1 MSSSRPVRR
10 GFPLAAMYV
19 RPPGAILSSVAL
31 RCLIVDDNSGFR
43 DAARSLLERE
53 EIEVVGV
60 ASNSAEAH
68 SRVAELHPEVVLI
81 DIALGA
87 ESGFDLARE
96 LARQDGPKL
105 IIIST
110 LPEVD
115 FVDLIA
121 ASPAVGFIAKSEL
134 SARAVR
140 DLVADSDARGSR
152 QDRQTKE
159 AST

>member
-1 MSSSRPVRR
+1 
-10 GFPLAAMYV
+10 MYL
-19 RPPGAILSSVAL
+19 PPPDAILSSVAL
-31 RCLIVDDNSGFR
+31 RCLIVDDNGGFR

-60 ASNSAEAH
+60 AANSAEAR
-68 SRVAELHPEVVLI
+68 SRVAELRPDVVLV

-87 ESGFDLARE
+87 ESGFDLARA
-96 LARQDGPKL
+96 LARDGGPKL
-105 IIIST
+105 ILIST
-110 LPEVD
+110 VPEAD

-140 DLVADSDARGSR
+140 DLVANDDARG
-152 QDRQTKE
+152 
-159 AST
+159 AYP

>member
-1 MSSSRPVRR
+1 
-10 GFPLAAMYV
+10 MYLL
-19 RPPGAILSSVAL
+19 PPGAILSCVAL
-31 RCLIVDDNSGFR
+31 RCLIVDDNGGFR

-53 EIEVVGV
+53 AIEVVGV
-60 ASNSAEAH
+60 ASDSAEAR
-68 SRVAELHPEVVLI
+68 SRVAELHPEVVLV

-87 ESGFDLARE
+87 ESGFE
-96 LARQDGPKL
+96 LARTLARDGGPKL
-105 IIIST
+105 ILIST

-140 DLVADSDARGSR
+140 ELVANDDARGAR
-152 QDRQTKE
+152 R
-159 AST
+159 

>member
-1 MSSSRPVRR
+1 
-10 GFPLAAMYV
+10 MYV
-19 RPPGAILSSVAL
+19 RVPAAILSSVAL
-31 RCLIVDDNSGFR
+31 RCLIVDDNGGFR

-60 ASNSAEAH
+60 ASNSAEA
-68 SRVAELHPEVVLI
+68 RALVAELHPEVVLV
-81 DIALGA
+81 DIALGG
-87 ESGFDLARE
+87 ESGFELVRVLARDGGPE
-96 LARQDGPKL
+96 LIL
-105 IIIST
+105 IST

-140 DLVADSDARGSR
+140 DLVADDGARGAR
-152 QDRQTKE
+152 R
-159 AST
+159 

>member
-1 MSSSRPVRR
+1 
-10 GFPLAAMYV
+10 MYV
-19 RPPGAILSSVAL
+19 PPPPAILSRVAL
-31 RCLIVDDNSGFR
+31 RCLIVDDNGGFR

-60 ASNSAEAH
+60 ASDSAEAR
-68 SRVAELHPEVVLI
+68 SRVEELQPDAVLV

-87 ESGFDLARE
+87 ESGFGLAEALARE
-96 LARQDGPKL
+96 GGPTL
-105 IIIST
+105 ILIST
-110 LPEVD
+110 LAEAD

-140 DLVADSDARGSR
+140 DLVGPWA
-152 QDRQTKE
+152 
-159 AST
+159 

>member
-1 MSSSRPVRR
+1 
-10 GFPLAAMYV
+10 MYLLP
-19 RPPGAILSSVAL
+19 RDAILSCVAL
-31 RCLIVDDNSGFR
+31 RCLIVDDNGGFR

-60 ASNSAEAH
+60 ASNSAEAR
-68 SRVAELHPEVVLI
+68 SRVTELHPEVVLV
-81 DIALGA
+81 DIALGG
-87 ESGFDLARE
+87 ESGFELARALARE
-96 LARQDGPKL
+96 GGPKL
-105 IIIST
+105 ILIST

-140 DLVADSDARGSR
+140 DLVADDDAGS
-152 QDRQTKE
+152 
-159 AST
+159 A

>member
-1 MSSSRPVRR
+1 
-10 GFPLAAMYV
+10 MYLL
-19 RPPGAILSSVAL
+19 PPGAILSCVAL
-31 RCLIVDDNSGFR
+31 RCLIVDDNGGFR

-60 ASNSAEAH
+60 ASNSAEAR
-68 SRVAELHPEVVLI
+68 SRVAELHPEVVLV

-87 ESGFDLARE
+87 ESGFELSRALARE
-96 LARQDGPKL
+96 GGPKL
-105 IIIST
+105 ILIST

-140 DLVADSDARGSR
+140 ELVGDDDARGVR
-152 QDRQTKE
+152 R
-159 AST
+159 